1 MILSIFVFRNY
12 PSLSIMKVRY
22 CAFLLSAVS
31 ICLTGVL
38 QAQETTIYV
47 IDPKVKYQEIDN
59 FSASDAWRMDF
70 VGKNWPLEKKEHI
83 ADLLFKHEFDK
94 DGHPKGMALSNWR
107 VNIGAGSY
115 ENRENHEV
123 TSTWN
128 RTECFL
134 SPNGTYD
141 FTKQAGQQWF
151 MNAAR
156 ERGMND
162 FLFFTN
168 SAPYFMTRT
177 GSTLSAD
184 KECINLRND
193 KFDDF
198 AHFLIRCVQH
208 FRENGY
214 HIKYVSPLNEPN
226 VEWHTNSWQEG
237 TFATKS
243 DIYKM
248 VAELDKAISEKGV
261 NTQIIIP
268 ELGELKMLFETDA
281 NEKTPDDIIRSMFY
295 KDGAYSVMSFKNL
308 YNCVAAHDYWTA
320 YPPNLLVDIR
330 TRVREALAGNHLNTK
345 FWASEYCIL
354 EKNEEITMPPSPV
367 KSINLGLYVARLIHT
382 DLAVA
387 NASAWQWWT
396 AVSLNEDVPIQLLPL
411 EGASGESVKYDGK
424 VVPTKMFWATA
435 NYSFFI
441 RPGMHRIDV
450 RASNKDVTPLEAAT
464 SLMLSSFTDGSQI
477 VTVIVNYAETDQN
490 ISLKCDQARKGKLYV
505 TSIDKDLR
513 YIGKHSL
520 KTLSI
525 PARSIVTVV
534 MDGE

>member
-1 MILSIFVFRNY
+1 
-12 PSLSIMKVRY
+12 MKIRY
-22 CAFLLSAVS
+22 WAFLLSLL
-31 ICLTGVL
+31 CLSVGL
-38 QAQETTIYV
+38 NAQETTVYV
-47 IDPKVKYQEIDN
+47 IDKDIKYQEIDN

-70 VGKNWPLEKKEHI
+70 VGKNWPSEKKEHI

-94 DGHPKGMALSNWR
+94 DGNPIGMALTNWR

-115 ENRENHEV
+115 ENRGNNEV

-134 SPNGTYD
+134 LPDGRYD

-156 ERGMND
+156 ERGVND

-177 GSTLSAD
+177 GSTLSGD
-184 KECINLRND
+184 NVCVNLQKD

-198 AHFLIRCVQH
+198 ARFLVSCVQH
-208 FRENGY
+208 FTEGGY
-214 HIKYVSPLNEPN
+214 NIKYVSPLNEPN

-237 TFATKS
+237 TFATKA
-243 DIYKM
+243 DIYRM
-248 VAELDKAISEKGV
+248 VAELDKAISESGA
-261 NTQIIIP
+261 NTKIVIP
-268 ELGELKMLFETDA
+268 EMGEMKMLFEVDA
-281 NEKTPDDIIRSMFY
+281 DERIPDDIIRSMFY
-295 KDGAYSVMSFKNL
+295 DDGAYSVMQFKNL
-308 YNCVAAHDYWTA
+308 YNCIAAHDYWTA
-320 YPPNLLVDIR
+320 YPPSLLVGIR
-330 TRVREALAGNHLNTK
+330 AQVRDSIAGNGRDTK

-382 DLAVA
+382 NLAVA

-411 EGASGESVKYDGK
+411 EASSGESVKYDGR
-424 VVPTKMFWATA
+424 VVTTKMFWATA
-435 NYSFFI
+435 NYSFFV
-441 RPGMHRIDV
+441 RPGMRRVDV
-450 RASNKDVTPLEAAT
+450 RSLDKEVSPLEAAT
-464 SLMLSSFTDGSQI
+464 SLMLSSYTDDAQV
-477 VTVIVNYAETDQN
+477 VTVIVNYADVDKN
-490 ISLKCDQARKGKLYV
+490 ISLECDNARKGKMYV
-505 TSIDKDLR
+505 TSIDKDLQ
-513 YIGKHSL
+513 YIGKHRLKSL
-520 KTLSI
+520 TI

-534 MDGE
+534 VD

>member
-1 MILSIFVFRNY
+1 
-12 PSLSIMKVRY
+12 MKIRY
-22 CAFLLSAVS
+22 WAFLLSLL
-31 ICLTGVL
+31 CLSVGL
-38 QAQETTIYV
+38 NAQETTVYV
-47 IDPKVKYQEIDN
+47 IDKDIKYQEIDN

-70 VGKNWPLEKKEHI
+70 VGKNWPNEKKEHI

-94 DGHPKGMALSNWR
+94 DGNPIGMALTNWR

-115 ENRENHEV
+115 ENRGNNEV

-134 SPNGTYD
+134 LPDGRYD

-156 ERGMND
+156 ERGVND

-177 GSTLSAD
+177 GSTLSGD
-184 KECINLRND
+184 NVCVNLQKD

-198 AHFLIRCVQH
+198 ARFLVSCVQH
-208 FRENGY
+208 FTEGGY
-214 HIKYVSPLNEPN
+214 NIKYVSPLNEPN

-237 TFATKS
+237 TFATKA
-243 DIYKM
+243 DIYRM
-248 VAELDKAISEKGV
+248 VAELDKAISESGA
-261 NTQIIIP
+261 NTKIVIP
-268 ELGELKMLFETDA
+268 EMGEMKMLFEVDA
-281 NEKTPDDIIRSMFY
+281 DERIPDDIIRSMFY
-295 KDGAYSVMSFKNL
+295 DDGAYSVMQFKNL
-308 YNCVAAHDYWTA
+308 YNCIAAHDYWTA
-320 YPPNLLVDIR
+320 YPPSLLVDIR
-330 TRVREALAGNHLNTK
+330 AQVRDSIAGNGRDTK

-382 DLAVA
+382 NLAVA

-411 EGASGESVKYDGK
+411 ETSSGESVKYDGR
-424 VVPTKMFWATA
+424 VVTTKMFWATA
-435 NYSFFI
+435 NYSFFV
-441 RPGMHRIDV
+441 RPGMRRVDV
-450 RASNKDVTPLEAAT
+450 RSLDKEVSPLEAAT
-464 SLMLSSFTDGSQI
+464 SLMLSSYTDDAQV
-477 VTVIVNYAETDQN
+477 VTVIVNYADVDKN
-490 ISLKCDQARKGKLYV
+490 ISLECDNARKGKMYV
-505 TSIDKDLR
+505 TSIDKDLQ
-513 YIGKHSL
+513 YIGKHRLKSL
-520 KTLSI
+520 TI

-534 MDGE
+534 ID

>member
-1 MILSIFVFRNY
+1 MKIRYIIFGLLGLVFCQAGG
-12 PSLSIMKVRY
+12 LK
-22 CAFLLSAVS
+22 
-31 ICLTGVL
+31 
-38 QAQETTIYV
+38 AQESIAYV
-47 IDPKVKYQEIDN
+47 IDQKIQYQEIDN

-70 VGKNWPLEKKEHI
+70 VGKNWPLEKREHI

-94 DGHPKGMALSNWR
+94 DGNPKGMALTNWR

-115 ENRENHEV
+115 ENRGNNEV

-128 RTECFL
+128 RTECLL

-168 SAPYFMTRT
+168 SAPYFMTRS
-177 GSTLSAD
+177 GSTVSD
-184 KECINLRND
+184 DSKCINLQHD

-198 AHFLIRCVQH
+198 ARFLVRCVKH
-208 FRENGY
+208 FRDNGY
-214 HIKYVSPLNEPN
+214 NIKYVSPLNEPN

-248 VAELDKAISEKGV
+248 VEELDKAISENGV
-261 NTQIIIP
+261 DTKIIIP
-268 ELGELKMLFETDA
+268 ELGEMKMLFEVDA

-295 KDGAYSVMSFKNL
+295 EDGAYSVLSFKNL

-320 YPPNLLVDIR
+320 YPPSLLVDIR
-330 TRVREALAGNHLNTK
+330 TQLRDTLAGNNHKTK

-354 EKNEEITMPPSPV
+354 EKNDEITMPPSPV

-382 DLAVA
+382 NLAIA

-396 AVSLNEDVPIQLLPL
+396 AVSLNEDVPIQLLPI
-411 EGASGESVKYDGK
+411 EGASGESVKYDGR
-424 VVPTKMFWATA
+424 VTPTKMFWATA
-435 NYSFFI
+435 NYSFFV
-441 RPGMHRIDV
+441 RPGMRRIDV
-450 RASNKDVTPLEAAT
+450 RALNNDMTPLEAAT
-464 SLMLSSFTDGSQI
+464 SLMLSSYTDGAQI
-477 VTVIVNYAETDQN
+477 ITVIVNYADTDKT
-490 ISLKCDQARKGKLYV
+490 ISLACDKARKGKLYV
-505 TSIDKDLR
+505 TSIDKDLQ
-513 YIGKHSL
+513 YIGKHAL
-520 KTLSI
+520 KALSI
-525 PARSIVTVV
+525 PARSVVTVV
-534 MDGE
+534 IDGQ

>member
-1 MILSIFVFRNY
+1 MRL
-12 PSLSIMKVRY
+12 RY
-22 CAFLLSAVS
+22 CFYLLVG
-31 ICLTGVL
+31 IGLWQTGGL
-38 QAQETTIYV
+38 KAQGKIDYV
-47 IDPKVKYQEIDN
+47 IDKEITYQEIDN

-70 VGKNWPLEKKEHI
+70 VGKNWPLEKKEQI
-83 ADLLFKHEFDK
+83 ADLLFKREFDK
-94 DGHPKGMALSNWR
+94 DGNPKGMALSNWR

-115 ENRENHEV
+115 ENRENNEV

-177 GSTLSAD
+177 SSTLSAD
-184 KECINLRND
+184 NNCINLQHD

-198 AHFLIRCVQH
+198 ARFLVRCAQH

-214 HIKYVSPLNEPN
+214 NVKYISPLNEPN

-237 TFATKS
+237 TFATKA

-261 NTQIIIP
+261 DTKIIIP
-268 ELGELKMLFETDA
+268 ELGEMKMLFEVDA

-295 KDGAYSVMSFKNL
+295 KDGAYSVLSFKNL

-320 YPPNLLVDIR
+320 YPPSLLVDIR
-330 TRVREALAGNHLNTK
+330 TQARDALAGNNHNTK

-367 KSINLGLYVARLIHT
+367 KSINLGLYIARLIHT
-382 DLAVA
+382 NLAVA

-411 EGASGESVKYDGK
+411 EGKSGESVKYDGK

-441 RPGMHRIDV
+441 RPGTRRIDV
-450 RASNKDVTPLEAAT
+450 RALNKEVTPLEAAT
-464 SLMLSSFTDGSQI
+464 SLMLSSYTDGSQV
-477 VTVIVNYAETDQN
+477 VTVIVNYADTEKS
-490 ISLKCDQARKGKLYV
+490 ISLKCDNARKGKLYV
-505 TSIDKDLR
+505 TSIDKDLQ

-520 KTLSI
+520 KSLSI

-534 MDGE
+534 VD

>member
-1 MILSIFVFRNY
+1 
-12 PSLSIMKVRY
+12 MKIRY
-22 CAFLLSAVS
+22 IAFWLFGFLFCQTG
-31 ICLTGVL
+31 CLK
-38 QAQETTIYV
+38 AQESVVYV
-47 IDPKVKYQEIDN
+47 IDKNTKYQNIDN

-70 VGKNWPLEKKEHI
+70 VGKYWPLEKKEQI
-83 ADLLFKHEFDK
+83 ADLLFKREFDK
-94 DGHPKGMALSNWR
+94 DGNPKGMALSNWR

-115 ENRENHEV
+115 ENRENNEV

-184 KECINLRND
+184 NKCINLQHD

-198 AHFLIRCVQH
+198 ARFLVRCAQH
-208 FRENGY
+208 FKENGY
-214 HIKYVSPLNEPN
+214 NIKYISPLNEPN

-237 TFATKS
+237 TFATKA

-248 VAELDKAISEKGV
+248 VAELDKAISEKGID
-261 NTQIIIP
+261 TKIIIP
-268 ELGELKMLFETDA
+268 ELGELKMLFEVDA

-295 KDGAYSVMSFKNL
+295 KDGAYSVLSFKNL

-320 YPPNLLVDIR
+320 YPPSLLVDIR
-330 TRVREALAGNHLNTK
+330 TQARDALAGNNHNTK

-367 KSINLGLYVARLIHT
+367 KSINLGLYIARLIHT
-382 DLAVA
+382 NLAIA

-411 EGASGESVKYDGK
+411 EGESSESVKYDGK
-424 VVPTKMFWATA
+424 VAPTKMFWATA
-435 NYSFFI
+435 NYSFFV
-441 RPGMHRIDV
+441 RPGMSRIDV
-450 RASNKDVTPLEAAT
+450 RAFDKEVTPLEAAT
-464 SLMLSSFTDGSQI
+464 SLMLSSYTDGSQV
-477 VTVIVNYAETDQN
+477 VTVIVNYADTDKN
-490 ISLKCDQARKGKLYV
+490 ISLKCDRARKGKLYV
-505 TSIDKDLR
+505 TSIDKDLQ

-520 KTLSI
+520 KSLSI

-534 MDGE
+534 IDGE

>member
-1 MILSIFVFRNY
+1 
-12 PSLSIMKVRY
+12 MKIRY
-22 CAFLLSAVS
+22 WAFLLSLL
-31 ICLTGVL
+31 CLSVGL
-38 QAQETTIYV
+38 NAQETTVYV
-47 IDPKVKYQEIDN
+47 IDKDIKYQEIDN

-70 VGKNWPLEKKEHI
+70 VGKNWPSEKKEHI

-94 DGHPKGMALSNWR
+94 DGNPIGMALTNWR

-115 ENRENHEV
+115 ENRGNNEV

-134 SPNGTYD
+134 LPDGRYD

-156 ERGMND
+156 ERGVND

-177 GSTLSAD
+177 GSTLSGD
-184 KECINLRND
+184 NVCVNLQKD

-198 AHFLIRCVQH
+198 ARFLVSCVQH
-208 FRENGY
+208 FTEGGY
-214 HIKYVSPLNEPN
+214 NIKYVSPLNEPN

-237 TFATKS
+237 TFATKA
-243 DIYKM
+243 DIYRM
-248 VAELDKAISEKGV
+248 VAELDKAISESGA
-261 NTQIIIP
+261 NTKIVIP
-268 ELGELKMLFETDA
+268 EMGEMKMLFEVDA
-281 NEKTPDDIIRSMFY
+281 DERIPDDIIRSMFY
-295 KDGAYSVMSFKNL
+295 DDGAYSVMQFKNL
-308 YNCVAAHDYWTA
+308 YNCLAAHDYWTA
-320 YPPNLLVDIR
+320 YPPSLLVDIR
-330 TRVREALAGNHLNTK
+330 AQVRDSIAGNGRDTK

-382 DLAVA
+382 NLAVA

-411 EGASGESVKYDGK
+411 EASSGESVKYDGR
-424 VVPTKMFWATA
+424 VVTTKMFWATA
-435 NYSFFI
+435 NYSFFV
-441 RPGMHRIDV
+441 RPGMRRVDV
-450 RASNKDVTPLEAAT
+450 RSLDKEVSPIEAAT
-464 SLMLSSFTDGSQI
+464 SLMLSSYTDDAQV
-477 VTVIVNYAETDQN
+477 VTVIVNYADVDKN
-490 ISLKCDQARKGKLYV
+490 ISLECDNARKGKMYV
-505 TSIDKDLR
+505 TSIDKDLQ
-513 YIGKHSL
+513 YIGKHRLKSL
-520 KTLSI
+520 TI

-534 MDGE
+534 ID

>member
-1 MILSIFVFRNY
+1 
-12 PSLSIMKVRY
+12 MKIRY
-22 CAFLLSAVS
+22 WAFLLSLL
-31 ICLTGVL
+31 CLSVGL
-38 QAQETTIYV
+38 NAQETTVYV
-47 IDPKVKYQEIDN
+47 IDKDIKYQEIDN

-70 VGKNWPLEKKEHI
+70 VGKNWPSEKKEHI

-94 DGHPKGMALSNWR
+94 DGNPIGMALTNWR

-115 ENRENHEV
+115 ENRGNNEV

-134 SPNGTYD
+134 LPDGRYD

-156 ERGMND
+156 ERGVND

-177 GSTLSAD
+177 GSTLSGD
-184 KECINLRND
+184 NVCINLQKD

-198 AHFLIRCVQH
+198 ARFLVSCVQH
-208 FRENGY
+208 FTEGGY
-214 HIKYVSPLNEPN
+214 NIKYVSPLNEPN

-237 TFATKS
+237 TFATKA
-243 DIYKM
+243 DIYRM
-248 VAELDKAISEKGV
+248 VAELDKAISESGA
-261 NTQIIIP
+261 NTKIVIP
-268 ELGELKMLFETDA
+268 EMGEMKMLFEVDA
-281 NEKTPDDIIRSMFY
+281 DERIPDDIIRSMFY
-295 KDGAYSVMSFKNL
+295 DDGAYSVMQFKNL
-308 YNCVAAHDYWTA
+308 YNCLAAHDYWTA
-320 YPPNLLVDIR
+320 YPPSLLVDIR
-330 TRVREALAGNHLNTK
+330 AQVRDSIAGNGRDTK

-382 DLAVA
+382 NLAVA

-411 EGASGESVKYDGK
+411 EASSGESVKYDGR
-424 VVPTKMFWATA
+424 VVTTKMFWATA
-435 NYSFFI
+435 NYSFFV
-441 RPGMHRIDV
+441 RPGMRRVDV
-450 RASNKDVTPLEAAT
+450 RSLDKEVSPLEAAT
-464 SLMLSSFTDGSQI
+464 SLMLSSYTDDAQV
-477 VTVIVNYAETDQN
+477 VTVIVNYADVDKN
-490 ISLKCDQARKGKLYV
+490 ISLECDNARKGKMYV
-505 TSIDKDLR
+505 TSIDKDLQ
-513 YIGKHSL
+513 YIGKHRLKSL
-520 KTLSI
+520 TI

-534 MDGE
+534 ID

>member
-1 MILSIFVFRNY
+1 
-12 PSLSIMKVRY
+12 MKIRY
-22 CAFLLSAVS
+22 WAFLLSLL
-31 ICLTGVL
+31 CLSVGL
-38 QAQETTIYV
+38 NAQETTVYV
-47 IDPKVKYQEIDN
+47 IDKDIKYQEIDN

-70 VGKNWPLEKKEHI
+70 VGKNWPSEKKEHI

-94 DGHPKGMALSNWR
+94 DGNPIGMALTNWR

-115 ENRENHEV
+115 ENRGNNEV

-134 SPNGTYD
+134 LPDGRYD

-156 ERGMND
+156 ERGVND

-177 GSTLSAD
+177 GSTLSGD
-184 KECINLRND
+184 NVCINLQKD

-198 AHFLIRCVQH
+198 ARFLVSCVQH
-208 FRENGY
+208 FTEGGY
-214 HIKYVSPLNEPN
+214 NIKYVSPLNEPN

-237 TFATKS
+237 TFATKA
-243 DIYKM
+243 DIYRM
-248 VAELDKAISEKGV
+248 VAELDKAISESGA
-261 NTQIIIP
+261 NTKIVIP
-268 ELGELKMLFETDA
+268 EMGEMKMLFEVDA
-281 NEKTPDDIIRSMFY
+281 DERIPDDIIRSMFY
-295 KDGAYSVMSFKNL
+295 DDGAYSVMQFKNL
-308 YNCVAAHDYWTA
+308 YNCLAAHDYWTA
-320 YPPNLLVDIR
+320 YPPSLLVGIR
-330 TRVREALAGNHLNTK
+330 AQVRDSIAGNGRDTK

-382 DLAVA
+382 NLAVA

-411 EGASGESVKYDGK
+411 EASSGESVKYDGR
-424 VVPTKMFWATA
+424 VVTTKMFWATA
-435 NYSFFI
+435 NYSFFV
-441 RPGMHRIDV
+441 RPGMRRVDV
-450 RASNKDVTPLEAAT
+450 RSLDKEVSPLEAAT
-464 SLMLSSFTDGSQI
+464 SLMLSSYTDDAQV
-477 VTVIVNYAETDQN
+477 VTVIVNYADVDKN
-490 ISLKCDQARKGKLYV
+490 ISLECDNARKGKMYV
-505 TSIDKDLR
+505 TSIDKDLQ
-513 YIGKHSL
+513 YIGKHRLKSL
-520 KTLSI
+520 TI

-534 MDGE
+534 VD

>member
-1 MILSIFVFRNY
+1 
-12 PSLSIMKVRY
+12 MKIRY
-22 CAFLLSAVS
+22 WAFLLSLL
-31 ICLTGVL
+31 CLSVGL
-38 QAQETTIYV
+38 NAQETTVYV
-47 IDPKVKYQEIDN
+47 IDKDIKYQEIDN

-70 VGKNWPLEKKEHI
+70 VGKNWPSEKKEHI

-94 DGHPKGMALSNWR
+94 DGNPIGMALTNWR

-115 ENRENHEV
+115 ENRGNNEV

-134 SPNGTYD
+134 LPDGRYD

-156 ERGMND
+156 ERGVND

-177 GSTLSAD
+177 GSTLSGD
-184 KECINLRND
+184 NVCVNLQKD

-198 AHFLIRCVQH
+198 ARFLVSCVQH
-208 FRENGY
+208 FTEGGY
-214 HIKYVSPLNEPN
+214 NIKYVSPLNEPN

-237 TFATKS
+237 TFATKA
-243 DIYKM
+243 DIYRM
-248 VAELDKAISEKGV
+248 VAELDKAISESGA
-261 NTQIIIP
+261 NTKIVIP
-268 ELGELKMLFETDA
+268 EMGEMKMLFEVDA
-281 NEKTPDDIIRSMFY
+281 DERIPDDIIRSMFY
-295 KDGAYSVMSFKNL
+295 DDGAYSVMQFKNL
-308 YNCVAAHDYWTA
+308 YNCLAAHDYWTA
-320 YPPNLLVDIR
+320 YPPSLLVDIR
-330 TRVREALAGNHLNTK
+330 AQVRDSIAGNGRDTK

-382 DLAVA
+382 NLAVA

-411 EGASGESVKYDGK
+411 EASSGESVKYDGR
-424 VVPTKMFWATA
+424 VVTTKMFWATA
-435 NYSFFI
+435 NYSFFV
-441 RPGMHRIDV
+441 RPGMRRVDV
-450 RASNKDVTPLEAAT
+450 RSLDKEVSPLEAAT
-464 SLMLSSFTDGSQI
+464 SLMLSSYTDDAQV
-477 VTVIVNYAETDQN
+477 VTVIVNYADVDKK
-490 ISLKCDQARKGKLYV
+490 ISLECDNARKGKMYV
-505 TSIDKDLR
+505 TSIDKDLQ
-513 YIGKHSL
+513 YIGKHRLKSL
-520 KTLSI
+520 TI

-534 MDGE
+534 ID

>member
-1 MILSIFVFRNY
+1 
-12 PSLSIMKVRY
+12 MKIRY
-22 CAFLLSAVS
+22 IAFWLFGFLF
-31 ICLTGVL
+31 CQTGGL
-38 QAQETTIYV
+38 KAQESVVYV
-47 IDPKVKYQEIDN
+47 IDKNTKYQNIDN

-83 ADLLFKHEFDK
+83 ADLLFKREFDK
-94 DGHPKGMALSNWR
+94 DGNPKGMALTNWR

-115 ENRENHEV
+115 ENRENKEV

-184 KECINLRND
+184 NKCINLRHD

-198 AHFLIRCVQH
+198 ARFLVHCVKHFK
-208 FRENGY
+208 ENGY
-214 HIKYVSPLNEPN
+214 NIKYVSPLNEPN

-248 VAELDKAISEKGV
+248 VSELDKAISENGV
-261 NTQIIIP
+261 DTKIIVP
-268 ELGELKMLFETDA
+268 ELGEMKMLFEIDA
-281 NEKTPDDIIRSMFY
+281 NENTPDNIIRSMFY
-295 KDGAYSVMSFKNL
+295 KDGEYNVLSFKNL

-330 TRVREALAGNHLNTK
+330 TQIRDSLAGNNSNTK

-382 DLAVA
+382 NLAVA

-396 AVSLNEDVPIQLLPL
+396 AVSLNEDVPIQLLPM
-411 EGASGESVKYDGK
+411 EGASSETVKYDGRI
-424 VVPTKMFWATA
+424 VPTKMFWATA
-435 NYSFFI
+435 NYSFFV
-441 RPGMHRIDV
+441 RPGMHRVDV
-450 RASNKDVTPLEAAT
+450 RALNQDATPLEAAT
-464 SLMLSSFTDGSQI
+464 SLMLSSYTDGSQV
-477 VTVIVNYAETDQN
+477 VTVIVNYTDADKN
-490 ISLKCDQARKGKLYV
+490 LSLKCDNARKGKLYV
-505 TSIDKDLR
+505 TSIDKDLQ
-513 YIGKHSL
+513 YIGKQPL
-520 KTLSI
+520 KSLSI
-525 PARSIVTVV
+525 PARSVVTVV
-534 MDGE
+534 IDGE

>member
-1 MILSIFVFRNY
+1 
-12 PSLSIMKVRY
+12 MKIRY
-22 CAFLLSAVS
+22 WAFLLSLL
-31 ICLTGVL
+31 CLSVGL
-38 QAQETTIYV
+38 NAQETTVYV
-47 IDPKVKYQEIDN
+47 IDKDIKYQEIDN

-70 VGKNWPLEKKEHI
+70 VGKNWPSEKKEHI

-94 DGHPKGMALSNWR
+94 DGNPIGMALTNWR

-115 ENRENHEV
+115 ENRGNNEV

-134 SPNGTYD
+134 LPDGRYD

-156 ERGMND
+156 ERGVND

-177 GSTLSAD
+177 GSTLSGD
-184 KECINLRND
+184 NVCINLQKD

-198 AHFLIRCVQH
+198 ARFLVSCVQH
-208 FRENGY
+208 FTEGGY
-214 HIKYVSPLNEPN
+214 NIKYVSPLNEPN

-237 TFATKS
+237 TFATKA
-243 DIYKM
+243 DIYRM
-248 VAELDKAISEKGV
+248 VAELDKAISESGA
-261 NTQIIIP
+261 NTKIVIP
-268 ELGELKMLFETDA
+268 EMGEMKMLFEVDA
-281 NEKTPDDIIRSMFY
+281 DERIPDDIIRSMFY
-295 KDGAYSVMSFKNL
+295 DDGAYSVMQFKNL
-308 YNCVAAHDYWTA
+308 YNCIAAHDYWTA
-320 YPPNLLVDIR
+320 YPPSLLVDIR
-330 TRVREALAGNHLNTK
+330 AQVRDSIAGNGRDTK

-382 DLAVA
+382 NLAVA

-411 EGASGESVKYDGK
+411 EASSGESVKYDGR
-424 VVPTKMFWATA
+424 VVTTKMFWATA
-435 NYSFFI
+435 NYSFFV
-441 RPGMHRIDV
+441 RPGMHRVDV
-450 RASNKDVTPLEAAT
+450 RSLDKEVSPLEAAT
-464 SLMLSSFTDGSQI
+464 SLMLSSYTDDAQV
-477 VTVIVNYAETDQN
+477 VTVIVNYADVDKN
-490 ISLKCDQARKGKLYV
+490 ISLECDNARKGKMYV
-505 TSIDKDLR
+505 TSIDKDLQ
-513 YIGKHSL
+513 YIGKHRLKSL
-520 KTLSI
+520 TI

-534 MDGE
+534 ID

>member
-1 MILSIFVFRNY
+1 MRL
-12 PSLSIMKVRY
+12 RY
-22 CAFLLSAVS
+22 CFCLLVGIS
-31 ICLTGVL
+31 LWQTGGL
-38 QAQETTIYV
+38 KAQGKIDYV
-47 IDPKVKYQEIDN
+47 IDKETTYQEIDN

-70 VGKNWPLEKKEHI
+70 VGKNWPLEKKQLI
-83 ADLLFKHEFDK
+83 ADLLFKREFDK
-94 DGHPKGMALSNWR
+94 DGNPKGMALSNWR

-115 ENRENHEV
+115 ENRENNEV

-184 KECINLRND
+184 NNCINLQHD

-198 AHFLIRCVQH
+198 ARFLVHCAQH

-214 HIKYVSPLNEPN
+214 NVKYISPLNEPN

-237 TFATKS
+237 TFATKA

-261 NTQIIIP
+261 DTKIIIP
-268 ELGELKMLFETDA
+268 ELGEMKMLFEVDA

-295 KDGAYSVMSFKNL
+295 KDGAYSVLSFKNL

-320 YPPNLLVDIR
+320 YPPSLLVDIR
-330 TRVREALAGNHLNTK
+330 TQARDALAGNNHNTK

-354 EKNEEITMPPSPV
+354 EKNEEITMPPSPI
-367 KSINLGLYVARLIHT
+367 KSINLGLYIARLIHT
-382 DLAVA
+382 NLAVA

-411 EGASGESVKYDGK
+411 EGKSGESVKYDGK

-441 RPGMHRIDV
+441 RPGMRRIDV
-450 RASNKDVTPLEAAT
+450 RALNKEVTPLEAAT
-464 SLMLSSFTDGSQI
+464 SLMLSSYTDGSQV
-477 VTVIVNYAETDQN
+477 VTVIVNYADTEKS
-490 ISLKCDQARKGKLYV
+490 ISLKCDNARKGKLYV
-505 TSIDKDLR
+505 TSIDKDLQ

-520 KTLSI
+520 KSLSI

-534 MDGE
+534 VD

>member
-1 MILSIFVFRNY
+1 MSLLCLSVGLN
-12 PSLSIMKVRY
+12 
-22 CAFLLSAVS
+22 
-31 ICLTGVL
+31 
-38 QAQETTIYV
+38 AQETTFYV
-47 IDPKVKYQEIDN
+47 IDKDIKYQEIDN

-70 VGKNWPLEKKEHI
+70 VGKNWPNEKKEHI

-94 DGHPKGMALSNWR
+94 DGNPIGMALTNWR

-115 ENRENHEV
+115 ENRGNNEV

-134 SPNGTYD
+134 LPDGRYD

-156 ERGMND
+156 ERGVND

-177 GSTLSAD
+177 GSTLSGD
-184 KECINLRND
+184 NVCVNLQKD

-198 AHFLIRCVQH
+198 ARFLVSCVQH
-208 FRENGY
+208 FTEGGY
-214 HIKYVSPLNEPN
+214 NIKYVSPLNEPN

-237 TFATKS
+237 TFATKA
-243 DIYKM
+243 DIYRM
-248 VAELDKAISEKGV
+248 VAELDKAISESGV
-261 NTQIIIP
+261 NTKIVIP
-268 ELGELKMLFETDA
+268 EMGEMKMLFEVDA
-281 NEKTPDDIIRSMFY
+281 DERIPDDIIRSMFY
-295 KDGAYSVMSFKNL
+295 DDGAYSVMQFKNL
-308 YNCVAAHDYWTA
+308 YNCLAAHDYWTA
-320 YPPNLLVDIR
+320 YPPSLLVDIR
-330 TRVREALAGNHLNTK
+330 AQVRDSIAGNGRDTK

-382 DLAVA
+382 NLAVA

-411 EGASGESVKYDGK
+411 EASSGESVKYDGR
-424 VVPTKMFWATA
+424 VVTTKMFWATA
-435 NYSFFI
+435 NYSFFV
-441 RPGMHRIDV
+441 RPGMRRVDV
-450 RASNKDVTPLEAAT
+450 RSLDKEVSPLEAAT
-464 SLMLSSFTDGSQI
+464 SLMLSSYTDDAQV
-477 VTVIVNYAETDQN
+477 VTVIVNYADVDKN
-490 ISLKCDQARKGKLYV
+490 ISLECDNARKGKMYV
-505 TSIDKDLR
+505 TSIDKDLQ
-513 YIGKHSL
+513 YIGKHRLKSL
-520 KTLSI
+520 TI

-534 MDGE
+534 ID

>member
-1 MILSIFVFRNY
+1 
-12 PSLSIMKVRY
+12 MKIRY
-22 CAFLLSAVS
+22 WAFLLSLL
-31 ICLTGVL
+31 CLSVGL
-38 QAQETTIYV
+38 NAQETTVYV
-47 IDPKVKYQEIDN
+47 IDKDIKYQEIDN

-70 VGKNWPLEKKEHI
+70 VGKNWPNEKKEHI

-94 DGHPKGMALSNWR
+94 DGNPIGMALTNWR

-115 ENRENHEV
+115 ENRGNNEV

-134 SPNGTYD
+134 LPDGRYD

-156 ERGMND
+156 ERGVND

-177 GSTLSAD
+177 GSTLSGD
-184 KECINLRND
+184 NVCVNLQKD

-198 AHFLIRCVQH
+198 ARFLVSCVQH
-208 FRENGY
+208 FTEGGY
-214 HIKYVSPLNEPN
+214 NIKYVSPLNEPN

-237 TFATKS
+237 TFATKA
-243 DIYKM
+243 DIYRM
-248 VAELDKAISEKGV
+248 VAELDKAISESGA
-261 NTQIIIP
+261 NTKIVIP
-268 ELGELKMLFETDA
+268 EMGEMKMLFEVDA
-281 NEKTPDDIIRSMFY
+281 DERIPDDIIRSMFY
-295 KDGAYSVMSFKNL
+295 DDGAYSVMQFKNL
-308 YNCVAAHDYWTA
+308 YNCLAAHDYWTA
-320 YPPNLLVDIR
+320 YPPSLLVGIR
-330 TRVREALAGNHLNTK
+330 AQVRDSIAGNGRDTK

-382 DLAVA
+382 NLAVA

-411 EGASGESVKYDGK
+411 EASSGESVKYDGR
-424 VVPTKMFWATA
+424 VVTTKMFWATA
-435 NYSFFI
+435 NYSFFV
-441 RPGMHRIDV
+441 RPGMRRVDV
-450 RASNKDVTPLEAAT
+450 RSLDKEVSPLEAAT
-464 SLMLSSFTDGSQI
+464 SLMLSSYTDDAQV
-477 VTVIVNYAETDQN
+477 VTVIVNYADVDKN
-490 ISLKCDQARKGKLYV
+490 ISLECDNARKGKMYV
-505 TSIDKDLR
+505 TSIDKDLQ
-513 YIGKHSL
+513 YIGKHRLKSL
-520 KTLSI
+520 TI

-534 MDGE
+534 ID

>member
-1 MILSIFVFRNY
+1 
-12 PSLSIMKVRY
+12 MKIRY
-22 CAFLLSAVS
+22 WAFLLSLL
-31 ICLTGVL
+31 CLSVGL
-38 QAQETTIYV
+38 NAQETTAYV
-47 IDPKVKYQEIDN
+47 IDKDIKYQEIDN

-70 VGKNWPLEKKEHI
+70 VGKNWPSEKKEHI

-94 DGHPKGMALSNWR
+94 DGNPIGMALTNWR

-115 ENRENHEV
+115 ENRGNNEV

-134 SPNGTYD
+134 LPDGRYD

-156 ERGMND
+156 ERGVND

-177 GSTLSAD
+177 GSTLSGD
-184 KECINLRND
+184 NVCVNLQKD

-198 AHFLIRCVQH
+198 ARFLVSCVQH
-208 FRENGY
+208 FTEGGY
-214 HIKYVSPLNEPN
+214 NIKYVSPLNEPN

-237 TFATKS
+237 TFATKA
-243 DIYKM
+243 DIYRM
-248 VAELDKAISEKGV
+248 VAELDKAISESGA
-261 NTQIIIP
+261 NTKIVIP
-268 ELGELKMLFETDA
+268 EMGEMKMLFEVDA
-281 NEKTPDDIIRSMFY
+281 DERIPDDIIRSMFY
-295 KDGAYSVMSFKNL
+295 DDGAYSVMQFKNL
-308 YNCVAAHDYWTA
+308 YNCLAAHDYWTA
-320 YPPNLLVDIR
+320 YPPSLLVGIR
-330 TRVREALAGNHLNTK
+330 AQVRDSIAGNGRDTK

-382 DLAVA
+382 NLAVA

-411 EGASGESVKYDGK
+411 ETSSGESVKYDGR
-424 VVPTKMFWATA
+424 VVTTKMFWATA
-435 NYSFFI
+435 NYSFFV
-441 RPGMHRIDV
+441 RPGMRRVDV
-450 RASNKDVTPLEAAT
+450 RSLDKEVSPLEAAT
-464 SLMLSSFTDGSQI
+464 SLMLSSYTDDAQV
-477 VTVIVNYAETDQN
+477 VTVIVNYADVDKN
-490 ISLKCDQARKGKLYV
+490 ISLECDNARKGKMYV
-505 TSIDKDLR
+505 TSIDKDLQ
-513 YIGKHSL
+513 YIGKHRLKSL
-520 KTLSI
+520 TI

-534 MDGE
+534 ID